1 MEEEEKKEENKEEKK
16 YYTSSDEYLENL
28 IEKLNNASRMDKF
41 MFLFSEAADDI
52 RPKHKKMAS
61 FIDRIINKYTA
72 ARDAKAAKDNKD
84 TIKEESN
91 DKPE

>member
-1 MEEEEKKEENKEEKK
+1 MEEEEKKEEKKEENK

-28 IEKLNNASRMDKF
+28 IKKLNNASFMDKY
-41 MFLFSEAADDI
+41 MFLLSESADEM
-52 RPKHKKMAS
+52 RPKHKNIAS

-72 ARDAKAAKDNKD
+72 AKAAKDNKD

-91 DKPE
+91 DKPEK

>member
-1 MEEEEKKEENKEEKK
+1 MEEEEKKEENK

-41 MFLFSEAADDI
+41 MFLFSEAADEI
-52 RPKHKKMAS
+52 RPKHKKVAS
-61 FIDRIINKYTA
+61 FIDRIINKYTT
-72 ARDAKAAKDNKD
+72 AKDAKDNKD

-91 DKPE
+91 DKSEK

>member
-1 MEEEEKKEENKEEKK
+1 MEEEKKEENK

-28 IEKLNNASRMDKF
+28 IEKLNNASNMDKF
-41 MFLFSEAADDI
+41 MFLLSESADDI
-52 RPKHKKMAS
+52 RPKHKKVAS

-72 ARDAKAAKDNKD
+72 ARDAKAAKD

-91 DKPE
+91 DKPEK

>member
-1 MEEEEKKEENKEEKK
+1 MEEEEKKEENK

-41 MFLFSEAADDI
+41 MFLLSESADEI
-52 RPKHKKMAS
+52 RPKHKKVAS
-61 FIDRIINKYTA
+61 FIDRIINKYTT
-72 ARDAKAAKDNKD
+72 AKAAKDNKD

>member
-1 MEEEEKKEENKEEKK
+1 MEEEEKKEENK

-41 MFLFSEAADDI
+41 MFLLSESADDI
-52 RPKHKKMAS
+52 RPKHKKVAS

-72 ARDAKAAKDNKD
+72 ARDAKDNKD

>member
-1 MEEEEKKEENKEEKK
+1 MEEEEKKEENK

-28 IEKLNNASRMDKF
+28 IEKLNNASKMDKF

-52 RPKHKKMAS
+52 RPKHKKVAS
-61 FIDRIINKYTA
+61 FIDRIINKYA
-72 ARDAKAAKDNKD
+72 AAKAAKDNKD

>member
-1 MEEEEKKEENKEEKK
+1 MEEEEKKEENK

-41 MFLFSEAADDI
+41 MFLFSEAADNM
-52 RPKHKKMAS
+52 RPKHKKVAS

-72 ARDAKAAKDNKD
+72 ARDAKAAKDDEDN
-84 TIKEESN
+84 IEEESS

>member
-1 MEEEEKKEENKEEKK
+1 MEEEEKKEENK
-16 YYTSSDEYLENL
+16 YDEYLEKL
-28 IEKLNNASRMDKF
+28 IKDLNNASRMDKYMF
-41 MFLFSEAADDI
+41 MFSEVADDI
-52 RPKHKKMAS
+52 RPKHKKVAS

>member
-1 MEEEEKKEENKEEKK
+1 MEEEEKKEESK

-28 IEKLNNASRMDKF
+28 IKKLNNASRMDKYMF
-41 MFLFSEAADDI
+41 MFSEVADDI

>member
-1 MEEEEKKEENKEEKK
+1 MEEEEKKEENK
-16 YYTSSDEYLENL
+16 YYTSSDEYLEEL
-28 IEKLNNASRMDKF
+28 IKKLNNASRMDKF
-41 MFLFSEAADDI
+41 MFLLSESADDI
-52 RPKHKKMAS
+52 RPKHKKVAS

-72 ARDAKAAKDNKD
+72 ARDAKDNKD

>member
-1 MEEEEKKEENKEEKK
+1 MEEEKKEENK
-16 YYTSSDEYLENL
+16 YYTSSDEYLEKL
-28 IEKLNNASRMDKF
+28 IKDLNNASRMDKYMF
-41 MFLFSEAADDI
+41 MFSEVADDM
-52 RPKHKKMAS
+52 RPKHKKIAS

>member
-1 MEEEEKKEENKEEKK
+1 MEEEKKEENK

-41 MFLFSEAADDI
+41 MFLLSESADDI
-52 RPKHKKMAS
+52 RPKHKKVAS

-72 ARDAKAAKDNKD
+72 ARDAKDNKD

>member
-1 MEEEEKKEENKEEKK
+1 MEEEKKEEKKEENK
-16 YYTSSDEYLENL
+16 YDEYLEKL
-28 IEKLNNASRMDKF
+28 IKDLNNASRMDKYMF
-41 MFLFSEAADDI
+41 MFSEVADDI

-72 ARDAKAAKDNKD
+72 ARDAKAAKD

>member
-1 MEEEEKKEENKEEKK
+1 MEEEEKKEENK
-16 YYTSSDEYLENL
+16 YYTSSDEYLEEL
-28 IEKLNNASRMDKF
+28 IKKLNNASRMDKYMF
-41 MFLFSEAADDI
+41 MFSEVADDI
-52 RPKHKKMAS
+52 RPKHKKIAS
-61 FIDRIINKYTA
+61 FIDRIINKYTD

>member
-1 MEEEEKKEENKEEKK
+1 MEEEEKKEENK
-16 YYTSSDEYLENL
+16 YYTSSDEYLEEL
-28 IEKLNNASRMDKF
+28 IKKLNNASRMDKYMF
-41 MFLFSEAADDI
+41 MFSEVADDI
-52 RPKHKKMAS
+52 RPKHKKVAS

>member
-1 MEEEEKKEENKEEKK
+1 MEEEEKKEENK
-16 YYTSSDEYLENL
+16 YDEYLEKL
-28 IEKLNNASRMDKF
+28 IKDLNNASRMDKYMF
-41 MFLFSEAADDI
+41 MFSEVADDM
-52 RPKHKKMAS
+52 RPKHKKIAS

>member
-1 MEEEEKKEENKEEKK
+1 MEEEEKKEENK
-16 YYTSSDEYLENL
+16 YDEYLEKL
-28 IEKLNNASRMDKF
+28 IKDLNNASRMDKYMF
-41 MFLFSEAADDI
+41 MFSEAADEI
-52 RPKHKKMAS
+52 RPKHKKVAS

>member
-1 MEEEEKKEENKEEKK
+1 MEEEEEKKEEKKEENK

-41 MFLFSEAADDI
+41 MFLLSESADDI
-52 RPKHKKMAS
+52 RPKHKKVAS

-72 ARDAKAAKDNKD
+72 ARDAKDNKD

>member
-1 MEEEEKKEENKEEKK
+1 MEEEENKEEKK

-41 MFLFSEAADDI
+41 MFLFSEAADEI
-52 RPKHKKMAS
+52 RPKHKKVAS
-61 FIDRIINKYTA
+61 FIDRIINKYT
-72 ARDAKAAKDNKD
+72 DAKAAKDNKD

>member
-1 MEEEEKKEENKEEKK
+1 MEEEEKKEENK
-16 YYTSSDEYLENL
+16 YYTSSDEYLEEL

-41 MFLFSEAADDI
+41 MFLLSESADDI
-52 RPKHKKMAS
+52 RPKHKKVAS

-72 ARDAKAAKDNKD
+72 ARDAKDNKD

>member
-1 MEEEEKKEENKEEKK
+1 MEEEEKKEENK

-41 MFLFSEAADDI
+41 MFLLSESADEI
-52 RPKHKKMAS
+52 RPKHKKVAS

-72 ARDAKAAKDNKD
+72 AKDNKD
-84 TIKEESN
+84 TIKEEPN

>member
-1 MEEEEKKEENKEEKK
+1 MEEEEEKKEENK
-16 YYTSSDEYLENL
+16 YYSPYDEYLEEL
-28 IEKLNNASRMDKF
+28 IKKLNNASRMDKYMF
-41 MFLFSEAADDI
+41 MFSEVADDI
-52 RPKHKKMAS
+52 RPKHKKVAS

>member
-1 MEEEEKKEENKEEKK
+1 MEEENKEEKKEENK

-41 MFLFSEAADDI
+41 MFLLSESADDI
-52 RPKHKKMAS
+52 RPKHKKVAS

-84 TIKEESN
+84 TIKEEPN

>member
-1 MEEEEKKEENKEEKK
+1 MEEEEKKEENK
-16 YYTSSDEYLENL
+16 YYTSSDEYLEKL
-28 IEKLNNASRMDKF
+28 IKDLNNASRMDKF
-41 MFLFSEAADDI
+41 MFLLSESADEI
-52 RPKHKKMAS
+52 RPKHKKAAS

-72 ARDAKAAKDNKD
+72 ARDAKAAKD

>member
-1 MEEEEKKEENKEEKK
+1 MEEEEKKEENK
-16 YYTSSDEYLENL
+16 YDEYLEKL
-28 IEKLNNASRMDKF
+28 IKDLNNASRMDKYMF
-41 MFLFSEAADDI
+41 MFSEVADEI
-52 RPKHKKMAS
+52 RPKHKKVAS

>member
-1 MEEEEKKEENKEEKK
+1 MEEEEKKEENK

-28 IEKLNNASRMDKF
+28 IKKLNNASFMDKY
-41 MFLFSEAADDI
+41 MFLLSESADEM
-52 RPKHKKMAS
+52 RPKHKNIAS

-72 ARDAKAAKDNKD
+72 ARDAKVAKDNKD

-91 DKPE
+91 DKPEK

>member
-1 MEEEEKKEENKEEKK
+1 MEEEEKKEENK
-16 YYTSSDEYLENL
+16 YDEYLEKL
-28 IEKLNNASRMDKF
+28 IKDLNNASRMDKYMF
-41 MFLFSEAADDI
+41 MFSEVADDI
-52 RPKHKKMAS
+52 RPKHKKVAS

-72 ARDAKAAKDNKD
+72 ARDAKAAKD